1 MSLKFDMNL
10 EDVNSLYKFF
20 GYFRDSM
27 KFVSFYIDLNK
38 HVLRPR
44 EREREREREGET
56 DRENIGIFRTLSVR
70 LYVFL
75 KNLESS
81 HDLRDLR
88 DLRDLI
94 HITLNLF

>member
-1 MSLKFDMNL
+1 MFLKFDMNL

-38 HVLRPR
+38 HVLRP
-44 EREREREREGET
+44 REREGET

>member
-1 MSLKFDMNL
+1 MFLKFDMNL
-10 EDVNSLYKFF
+10 EDANSLYKFF

-44 EREREREREGET
+44 ERERERE
-56 DRENIGIFRTLSVR
+56 NIGIFRTLSVC

>member
-10 EDVNSLYKFF
+10 DVNSLYKFF

-44 EREREREREGET
+44 ERER

>member
-1 MSLKFDMNL
+1 MNL

-44 EREREREREGET
+44 ERERERERERQTERILGSS
-56 DRENIGIFRTLSVR
+56 GPY
-70 LYVFL
+70 LYVSMSF
-75 KNLESS
+75 
-81 HDLRDLR
+81 
-88 DLRDLI
+88 
-94 HITLNLF
+94 

>member
-1 MSLKFDMNL
+1 MSLNFDMNL

-44 EREREREREGET
+44 ERERERERGR
-56 DRENIGIFRTLSVR
+56 DRQRE
-70 LYVFL
+70 YW
-75 KNLESS
+75 
-81 HDLRDLR
+81 DLP
-88 DLRDLI
+88 DLI
-94 HITLNLF
+94 CTSLCLSKKPREFS

>member
-38 HVLRPR
+38 HVFET
-44 EREREREREGET
+44 ERERE
-56 DRENIGIFRTLSVR
+56 RENIGIFRTLSVR

>member
-1 MSLKFDMNL
+1 MFLKFDMNL

-44 EREREREREGET
+44 ERERERQRE
-56 DRENIGIFRTLSVR
+56 
-70 LYVFL
+70 YW
-75 KNLESS
+75 
-81 HDLRDLR
+81 DLP
-88 DLRDLI
+88 DLI
-94 HITLNLF
+94 CTSLCLSKKPREFSWPSGSSWPLRPHTYHSKFV

>member
-1 MSLKFDMNL
+1 MFLKFDMNL

-44 EREREREREGET
+44 ERERE
-56 DRENIGIFRTLSVR
+56 GILGSSEPY
-70 LYVFL
+70 LYVSMSF
-75 KNLESS
+75 
-81 HDLRDLR
+81 
-88 DLRDLI
+88 
-94 HITLNLF
+94 

>member
-1 MSLKFDMNL
+1 MFLKFDMNL

-44 EREREREREGET
+44 ERERE
-56 DRENIGIFRTLSVR
+56 NIGIFRTLSVR
-70 LYVFL
+70 LCVFL